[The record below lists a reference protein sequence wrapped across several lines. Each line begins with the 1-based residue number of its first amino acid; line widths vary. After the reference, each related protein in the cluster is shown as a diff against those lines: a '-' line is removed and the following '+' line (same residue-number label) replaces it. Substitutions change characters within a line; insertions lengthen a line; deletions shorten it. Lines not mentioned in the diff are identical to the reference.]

1 MSRISSNEYFMRL
14 AETAAERSTCLRRKV
29 GAVLVKDN
37 HVISTG
43 YNGAP
48 KGIRNCCD
56 EGVCMRQEKGIPSG
70 TNLDIDYAVH
80 AEQNAIIQCAVHGN
94 STQDATM
101 YVTHQPC
108 IECTRMIINAGIKC
122 IIYKETYPNAEFAE
136 SLLMTAGVQLWQY
149 DKLMKSLH
157 DMEWKA

>member
-1 MSRISSNEYFMRL
+1 MSRISSHEYFMRM

-37 HVISTG
+37 HIISTG
-43 YNGAP
+43 YNGSP
-48 KGIRNCCD
+48 VGIPNCCD
-56 EGVCMRQEKGIPSG
+56 VGTCMRTSKGIPSG

-94 STQDATM
+94 TTPGATM

-122 IIYKETYPNAEFAE
+122 IVYKEDYPNAEFAE
-136 SLLMTAGVQLWQY
+136 SLLMQAGVQLWKY
-149 DKLMKSLH
+149 ERLMKNLA
-157 DMEWKA
+157 DMDWKS

>member
-1 MSRISSNEYFMRL
+1 MSRISTNEYFMRL
-14 AETAAERSTCLRRKV
+14 AETASERSTCLRRKV

-37 HVISTG
+37 HVLATG
-43 YNGAP
+43 YNGSP
-48 KGIRNCCD
+48 KGVRNCCD
-56 EGVCMRQEKGIPSG
+56 EGECMRESKGIPSG

-94 STQDATM
+94 STQGATM

-122 IIYKETYPNAEFAE
+122 IVYKEEYPNAEFAE
-136 SLLMTAGVQLWQY
+136 SLLMMAGVQLWKY
-149 DKLMKSLH
+149 DKLMKSLA
-157 DMEWKA
+157 DMNWKS